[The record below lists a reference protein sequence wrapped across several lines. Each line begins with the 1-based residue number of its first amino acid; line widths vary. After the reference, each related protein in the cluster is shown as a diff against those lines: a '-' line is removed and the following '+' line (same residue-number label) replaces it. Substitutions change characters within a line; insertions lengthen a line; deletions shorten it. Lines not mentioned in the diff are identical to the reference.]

1 MKVLITG
8 KNGQLGSE
16 LQRSCPDNIEI
27 QCFDSQTL
35 DITDIAIVNEILIA
49 FSPDI
54 VINAAAYTAVD
65 KAESDIEAA
74 YSVNKTGASNLAS
87 ACKAI
92 NAKLIHIST
101 DFVFDGAKT
110 TPYVSTDVTN
120 PLGVYGA
127 SKLAGEQAVSLILGE
142 QAIIVR
148 TAWVYSQFGNNF
160 VKTMLRL
167 MAEKDQLGI
176 VYDQVGTPTWAAG
189 LANMLWALVQKS
201 SDKVEET
208 RDKIQVTS
216 DKVEDARYKRQD
228 SSDKVGAESK
238 TLNQTTILNWTDA
251 GVASWYDFAVAIQE
265 LAIEQ
270 GLLNKAIP
278 ISAIPA
284 SSYPTPAK
292 RPAFS
297 IIDKTEAEQLT
308 GVKTVHWRTQLKS
321 MLAEVKAEKVK
332 VESDK

>member
-27 QCFDSQTL
+27 QCFDSQSL
-35 DITDIAIVNEILIA
+35 DITDIAVVNEILIS

-65 KAESDIEAA
+65 KAESDINAA
-74 YSVNKTGASNLAS
+74 YAVNHTGAANLAT

-101 DFVFDGAKT
+101 DFVFDGTKS
-110 TPYVSTDVTN
+110 TPYVSADATN

-127 SKLAGEQAVSLILGE
+127 SKLAGEQAIGRILGS
-142 QAIIVR
+142 QATIVR

-167 MAEKDQLGI
+167 MSEKEQLGV

-189 LANMLWALVQKS
+189 LANMLWALVQK
-201 SDKVEET
+201 
-208 RDKIQVTS
+208 
-216 DKVEDARYKRQD
+216 

-297 IIDKTEAEQLT
+297 IIDKTEAEELT
-308 GVKTVHWRTQLKS
+308 GVKTIHWRAQLKS
-321 MLAEVKAEKVK
+321 MLAELSPIKEI
-332 VESDK
+332 

>member
-201 SDKVEET
+201 SDKIEET

-216 DKVEDARYKRQD
+216 DKVEEARDKRQD

-308 GVKTVHWRTQLKS
+308 GVKTLHWRTQLKS